1 MDKYSQ
7 GICHDGA
14 AILKDGAMMTVDDV
28 VAELNRIAE
37 LKKLNTELV
46 DKGNHYI
53 VDNSRL
59 AKENQRL
66 RDAAR
71 DAVREWR
78 EVIRGDFDGVTGGN
92 TDDVTERLGTLL
104 GVVDE

>member
-1 MDKYSQ
+1 MSDLRYCSCLPQ
-7 GICHDGA
+7 VRFLDTRDHAPGCA
-14 AILKDGAMMTVDDV
+14 YT
-28 VAELNRIAE
+28 RIAE
-37 LKKLNTELV
+37 LEKLNTELV

-71 DAVREWR
+71 DAILEWR

-104 GVVDE
+104 GVGDE